1 MDENVDNLA
10 NELISEAQNNQM
22 IDGNY
27 TEAGKLMMASA
38 TVLRMLGLREER
50 YLVCLLDIEDR
61 VRRAIHNG

>member
-50 YLVCLLDIEDR
+50 YVDALLSIENITAKALR
-61 VRRAIHNG
+61 GG